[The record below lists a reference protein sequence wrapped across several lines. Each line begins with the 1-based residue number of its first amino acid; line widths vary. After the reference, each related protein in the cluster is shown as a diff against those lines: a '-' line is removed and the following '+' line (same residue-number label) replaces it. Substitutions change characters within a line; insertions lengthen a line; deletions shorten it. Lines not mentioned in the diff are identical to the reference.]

1 MKEFYLM
8 TEERE
13 KTLWDEALVVLDTNS
28 ICAMYRMTKD
38 TQKTMLEILEYLKD
52 KLWIL
57 RLVVYEWSYF
67 IMELG

>member
-1 MKEFYLM
+1 MF
-8 TEERE
+8 
-13 KTLWDEALVVLDTNS
+13 
-28 ICAMYRMTKD
+28 
-38 TQKTMLEILEYLKD
+38 EILEYLKD